1 MALEGDAPH
10 SDLGNAMTPRPTVP
24 AGKSPSKSVSA
35 FLDALAKTPVVR
47 ASGTTGRLIFA
58 LDATMSRAPTWAMAR
73 KVQGEMFDAAASAR
87 GGLQVQ
93 LVSFRGV
100 GEFNVRPWTSDA
112 KTLKAA
118 MEGYCVRGGFTQ
130 IERTL
135 AHASAETAQNK
146 VHALVFVGDALEESP
161 DAVCATAGRLALAGM
176 PAFMFQEGENAK
188 AEATFREVAR
198 ITRGAYAK
206 FDASAAGTLRDLL
219 RAVAIYAVGG
229 HKALSAHAASAGGA
243 VLRLAN
249 QLGGKK

>member
-1 MALEGDAPH
+1 
-10 SDLGNAMTPRPTVP
+10 MTPKPNLP
-24 AGKSPSKSVSA
+24 AGKAPSKGVSA

-47 ASGTTGRLIFA
+47 AAGTTGRLIFA

-100 GEFNVRPWTSDA
+100 GEFDVRGWTADA
-112 KTLKAA
+112 ATLKSSMA
-118 MEGYCVRGGFTQ
+118 GYGVRGGFTQ
-130 IERTL
+130 IERTI
-135 AHASAETAQNK
+135 AHAAAETARNK

-161 DAVCATAGRLALAGM
+161 DAVCAAAGKLALAGV
-176 PAFMFQEGENAK
+176 PAFMFQEGENRK
-188 AEATFREVAR
+188 TEATFREVAR
-198 ITRGAYAK
+198 ITRGAYAT
-206 FDASAAGTLRDLL
+206 FDASSAGTLRDLL

-229 HKALSAHAASAGGA
+229 HKALSAHAASSGGA

-249 QLGGKK
+249 QMSGKP